1 MCRRGLCG
9 WKWMKI
15 LLEAR
20 NKEDKIAPM
29 AFAEREDLTE
39 VIIGEGITEIGAGAF
54 LGCRSLRSVHFPES
68 LRVIGEMAFWESGLY
83 EVTLPEGLQCVG
95 ENAFWSCED
104 LSRILVPGKDT
115 AIGLNAFGGCERLLE
130 GCVARGYPGPEACD
144 PPAELLYTL
153 LLLSSGEQF
162 PAEAEERAVRYARE
176 YEDLL
181 IERILAANGRSAL
194 EGMVR
199 RKLLTPEKIP
209 DYVKAAAKA
218 KRPEIAAVL
227 LRASSGSRGGAAGR
241 FAH

>member
-1 MCRRGLCG
+1 
-9 WKWMKI
+9 MKI

-20 NKEDKIAPM
+20 NNEDRIAPM
-29 AFAEREDLTE
+29 AFAEREDLFE
-39 VIIGEGITEIGAGAF
+39 VTIGEGITEIGAGAF
-54 LGCRSLRSVHFPES
+54 LGCRALRSVHFPDS
-68 LRVIGEMAFWESGLY
+68 LRVIGEMAFWESGIC
-83 EVTLPEGLQCVG
+83 EVSLPENLESLG
-95 ENAFWSCED
+95 ENAFWSCAD
-104 LSRILVPGKDT
+104 LIRIRVPGKDT
-115 AIGLNAFGGCERLLE
+115 AIGLNAFGGCESLLE
-130 GCVARGYPGPEACD
+130 GYVARGYPDPEACD

-153 LLLSSGEQF
+153 LLFSSGERF

-227 LRASSGSRGGAAGR
+227 LRASSGSPGGAAGR
-241 FAH
+241 FAL